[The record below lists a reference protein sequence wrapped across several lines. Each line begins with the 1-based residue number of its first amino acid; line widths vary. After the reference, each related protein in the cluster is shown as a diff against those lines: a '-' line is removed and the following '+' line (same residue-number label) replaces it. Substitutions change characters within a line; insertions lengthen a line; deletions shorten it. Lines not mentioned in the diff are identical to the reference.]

1 MVGSA
6 IIRCLESNNYINI
19 IKRDRKTLNLINQE
33 ETKSFFE
40 YEKPEIV
47 IIAAAK
53 VGGILANSSLQ
64 AEFLYENL
72 SIQNNIIHS
81 SHLCKVKK
89 LIFLGSAC
97 IYPKLSNQ
105 PIKEEMLL
113 TGPLEPTNEGYAIAK
128 ISGIK
133 MCQYYYELYN
143 RNFISLMPNNL
154 YGQNDNFDLESSH
167 VLPALMR
174 KFHEAKISDK
184 PNVEIWGS
192 GKALREFLH
201 VDDLAAAVLF
211 ALENIG
217 AKDISAMGKTHLNVG
232 SGEEVSIK
240 QLANILKE
248 LVNYE
253 GKMYFNETK
262 PNGTPKKLLD
272 SSIINNLGWSAQIS
286 LNDGIANLYNWYKG
300 RLG

>member
-1 MVGSA
+1 
-6 IIRCLESNNYINI
+6 
-19 IKRDRKTLNLINQE
+19 
-33 ETKSFFE
+33 
-40 YEKPEIV
+40 
-47 IIAAAK
+47 
-53 VGGILANSSLQ
+53 
-64 AEFLYENL
+64 
-72 SIQNNIIHS
+72 
-81 SHLCKVKK
+81 
-89 LIFLGSAC
+89 
-97 IYPKLSNQ
+97 
-105 PIKEEMLL
+105 
-113 TGPLEPTNEGYAIAK
+113 
-128 ISGIK
+128 
-133 MCQYYYELYN
+133 
-143 RNFISLMPNNL
+143 MPNNL

-174 KFHEAKISDK
+174 KFHEAKISGK

-211 ALENIG
+211 VLENIG
-217 AKDISAMGKTHLNVG
+217 ASDISSMGKTHLNVG

-240 QLANILKE
+240 QLANILKK

-253 GKMYFNETK
+253 GEMYFNKTK

>member
-6 IIRCLESNNYINI
+6 IIRCLENNNYINI

-143 RNFISLMPNNL
+143 HNFISLMPNNL

-217 AKDISAMGKTHLNVG
+217 ANDISAMGKTHLNVG

-253 GKMYFNETK
+253 GEMYFNETK

>member
-6 IIRCLESNNYINI
+6 IIRCLENNNYKNI
-19 IKRDRKTLNLINQE
+19 IKRDRKSLNLINQE

-40 YEKPEIV
+40 SEKPEIV

-81 SHLCKVKK
+81 AHLHNVKK

-97 IYPKLSNQ
+97 IYPKLSTQ

-143 RNFISLMPNNL
+143 HNFISLMPNNL

-174 KFHEAKISDK
+174 KFHEAKISGK

-211 ALENIG
+211 VLENIG
-217 AKDISAMGKTHLNVG
+217 ASDISSMGKTHLNVG

-240 QLANILKE
+240 QLANILKK

-253 GKMYFNETK
+253 GEMYFNKTK

>member
-6 IIRCLESNNYINI
+6 IIRCLENNNYKNI
-19 IKRDRKTLNLINQE
+19 IKRDRKSLNLIDQE

-40 YEKPEIV
+40 SEKPEIV

-72 SIQNNIIHS
+72 SIQNNIIHYA
-81 SHLCKVKK
+81 HLHKVKK

-97 IYPKLSNQ
+97 IYPKLSTQ
-105 PIKEEMLL
+105 PIKEDMLL

-143 RNFISLMPNNL
+143 HNFISLMPNNL

-174 KFHEAKISDK
+174 KFHEAKISGK
-184 PNVEIWGS
+184 PKVEIWGS

-211 ALENIG
+211 ALENID
-217 AKDISAMGKTHLNVG
+217 ASKISSMGKTHINVG

-248 LVNYE
+248 ITNYE
-253 GKMYFNETK
+253 GKMYFNKTK
-262 PNGTPKKLLD
+262 PDGTPKKLLD
-272 SSIINNLGWSAQIS
+272 CSIINNLGWSAKIS
-286 LNDGIANLYNWYKG
+286 LSEGIENLYYWYKN
-300 RLG
+300 RS

>member
-6 IIRCLESNNYINI
+6 IIRCLENNNYINI
-19 IKRDRKTLNLINQE
+19 VKRDRKSLNLINQE

-40 YEKPEIV
+40 YEKPDIV

-64 AEFLYENL
+64 AKFLYENL

-81 SHLCKVKK
+81 SHLYKVKK

-143 RNFISLMPNNL
+143 HNFISLMPNNL

-174 KFHEAKISDK
+174 KFHEAKISGK

-211 ALENIG
+211 VLENIG
-217 AKDISAMGKTHLNVG
+217 ASDISSMGKTHLNVG

-240 QLANILKE
+240 QLANILKK

-253 GKMYFNETK
+253 GEMYFNKTK